1 MLSLN
6 FKTYGQGNPIIIL
19 HGLFGTLDNWQTIA
33 RQLSEEYLVYLV
45 DQRNHGRSP
54 HTDDFDYSLL
64 AEDLKDFMDNKGMSQ
79 ATIIGHSM
87 GGKTAMQ
94 FAINYPEMVT
104 SLVVVDIAPK
114 AYKGGHQ
121 EIFDALLAIDLK
133 KIESRKM
140 ADEQLMIPI
149 PDFGVRQFLLKNLT
163 RDKEGGYRWK
173 MNLPAIYNNYQNI
186 LATILTDEPYTG
198 PSLFI
203 RGGRSGYIQAEDES
217 LIKSI
222 FSETQI
228 VTISEAGHW
237 VHAEA
242 PKALL
247 SAFENFMVSV
257 TK

>member
-33 RQLSEEYLVYLV
+33 RQLSKEYLVYLI

-64 AEDLKDFMDNKGMSQ
+64 AEDLKDFMEDEGMSQ

-121 EIFDALLAIDLK
+121 EIFDALLGVDLK

-173 MNLPAIYNNYQNI
+173 MNLPSIYKNYQNI
-186 LATILTDEPYTG
+186 LANILPDEPYTG
-198 PSLFI
+198 SSLFI
-203 RGGRSGYIQAEDES
+203 RGGRSKYIQEEDES
-217 LIKSI
+217 LIKTL
-222 FSETQI
+222 FPETQI
-228 VTISEAGHW
+228 VTIPDAGHW

-247 SAFENFMVSV
+247 SEFENFMADVI
-257 TK
+257 K

>member
-6 FKTYGQGNPIIIL
+6 YKTYGQGNPIIIL

-33 RQLSEEYLVYLV
+33 RQLSEEYLIYLV

-54 HTDDFDYSLL
+54 HTEDFDYSLL
-64 AEDLKDFMDNKGMSQ
+64 AEDLRDFMESEGMSQ

-121 EIFDALLAIDLK
+121 EIFDALLAVDLK
-133 KIESRKM
+133 TIESRKM
-140 ADEQLMIPI
+140 ADEQLQARI

-173 MNLPAIYNNYQNI
+173 MNLSAIYKNYQNI
-186 LATILTDEPYTG
+186 LDNILTDEPYTEA
-198 PSLFI
+198 SLFI
-203 RGGRSGYIQAEDES
+203 RGERSSYVKEEDES

-222 FSETQI
+222 FSKAKI
-228 VTISEAGHW
+228 ITIPEAGHW

-247 SAFENFMVSV
+247 STLKDFMTSH
-257 TK
+257 